1 MTTKHDQSKPMNAIQ
16 FIEEHGIEKARKVVE
31 SAPSNAESYQNGY
44 YFRTKPEFQFHNGFH
59 EAWNLTYNDGE
70 WFKKDGFDPV
80 LINDLKMLLE
90 SIRLVNQF
98 GGLDKAKLLINTKK
112 GMGYLKQAI
121 ADYEA
126 IYSIPESVR
135 QAILNL
141 EMHL

>member
-1 MTTKHDQSKPMNAIQ
+1 MNAIQ
-16 FIEEHGIEKARKVVE
+16 YIKKNGLKKAMAVVE
-31 SAPSNAESYQNGY
+31 AAPSNAESFQDGY

-59 EAWNLTYNDGE
+59 PIWNLTDNDGE

-90 SIRLVNQF
+90 SIRLVDQF

-121 ADYEA
+121 ADYEQLFGNT
-126 IYSIPESVR
+126 ETLGGEHV
-135 QAILNL
+135 
-141 EMHL
+141 

>member
-1 MTTKHDQSKPMNAIQ
+1 MNATD
-16 FIEEHGIEKARKVVE
+16 FIKQHGVDKAREVVE
-31 SAPSNAESYQNGY
+31 GAPSNAESYQDGY

-59 EAWNLTYNDGE
+59 PVWNLTDNDGE
-70 WFKKDGFDPV
+70 WFKKDGFYPV

-90 SIRLVNQF
+90 SIRLVDQF
-98 GGLDKAKLLINTKK
+98 GGLDKAKLLINSKK

-121 ADYEA
+121 ADYQSV
-126 IYSIPESVR
+126 YSIPESVR

>member
-1 MTTKHDQSKPMNAIQ
+1 MKAIQ
-16 FIEEHGIEKARKVVE
+16 FIKENGVEKAREVVDG
-31 SAPSNAESYQNGY
+31 APSNAESYQNGY

-59 EAWNLTYNDGE
+59 PVWNLTDNDGE

-80 LINDLKMLLE
+80 LIKDLKMLLE
-90 SIRLVNQF
+90 SIRLVDQF

-126 IYSIPESVR
+126 IYYFDIEKREFELGLAPDSDYVKGGEHV
-135 QAILNL
+135 
-141 EMHL
+141 